1 MDGKEADS
9 GKLAIGSLY
18 RMRVVVSSARDRS
31 FVAIRVPVASGCEIV
46 DSRFLTAA
54 RVAQR
59 PEGGTEESADPELW
73 RPSAI
78 QSIYDN
84 EVRYFFDFFDKGQR
98 SMEFVFR
105 AGSSGTYPLPPATAE
120 CMYEPEIFG
129 RGAGGI
135 TIIGEAP
142 RR

>member
-1 MDGKEADS
+1 
-9 GKLAIGSLY
+9 
-18 RMRVVVSSARDRS
+18 
-31 FVAIRVPVASGCEIV
+31 
-46 DSRFLTAA
+46 
-54 RVAQR
+54 
-59 PEGGTEESADPELW
+59 
-73 RPSAI
+73 
-78 QSIYDN
+78 
-84 EVRYFFDFFDKGQR
+84 
-98 SMEFVFR
+98 MEFVFR